1 MTFSGEWIVTHILE
15 KYNYWIA
22 MIIIVYGLGAT
33 IIKENFLKKLIGLSI
48 FQTAFFLWV
57 VSLGDVGRNILTSW
71 GLKTGT
77 IPIAWDPGQVAILG
91 HNIATSKSELGAA
104 ELGYIYVNPLPHVLM
119 LTGIV
124 VSAATTAVA
133 LAIVIRIYQKY
144 GTIEESEIIAKEKEF
159 EEKGVYL

>member
-1 MTFSGEWIVTHILE
+1 MIEWVVQQILE

-22 MIIIVYGLGAT
+22 MSIIIIGLTACVV
-33 IIKENFLKKLIGLSI
+33 KENLLKKLIGLSI

-57 VSLGDVGRNILTSW
+57 VSLGDVGRDILSTW
-71 GLKTGT
+71 GLKTQT
-77 IPIAWDPGQVAILG
+77 PPILWRD
-91 HNIATSKSELGAA
+91 AA
-104 ELGYIYVNPLPHVLM
+104 GMGYIYANPLPHVLM

-144 GTIEESEIIAKEKEF
+144 GTIEEPEIIQRELEF
-159 EEKGVYL
+159 ERRGEL

>member
-1 MTFSGEWIVTHILE
+1 MEWMVQHVVE
-15 KYNYWIA
+15 KYNFWMA
-22 MIIIVYGLGAT
+22 MLIIIVSLTAT
-33 IIKENFLKKLIGLSI
+33 IVKKNFLKKLIGLSI

-71 GLKTGT
+71 GLKTQT
-77 IPIAWDPGQVAILG
+77 PPILW
-91 HNIATSKSELGAA
+91 TEAA
-104 ELGYIYVNPLPHVLM
+104 EKGYIYANPLPHVLM

-144 GTIEESEIIAKEKEF
+144 GTIEEDEIIEKELEF
-159 EEKGVYL
+159 ERRGVL

>member
-1 MTFSGEWIVTHILE
+1 MTSAVEWIAYHIID

-22 MIIIVYGLGAT
+22 MIIIVYGLGAVV
-33 IIKENFLKKLIGLSI
+33 IKENFLKKLIGLSI

-71 GLKTGT
+71 GIKTQT
-77 IPIAWDPGQVAILG
+77 IPIRWEAGPVMAFGREYSGTVG
-91 HNIATSKSELGAA
+91 AT
-104 ELGYIYVNPLPHVLM
+104 ELGYVYVNPLPHVLM